1 MFRSSKH
8 HFTNQFYF
16 LSERNQSRSIPCAR
30 RIPNGT
36 SVLPS
41 YKSYLFCNS
50 KRSER
55 VYVQSRYTRVKGE
68 GKKRGERERGRFHIK
83 EARCG
88 CARKTCMSTR
98 LPSHLVAPPR
108 KIPRRRNGAVAIS
121 SDPVTSPAGGIDYFQ
136 ERERVC
142 VSPL

>member
-1 MFRSSKH
+1 MLRSSKH

-16 LSERNQSRSIPCAR
+16 LSKRNQSRSIPRAR

-41 YKSYLFCNS
+41 YKSDLFCNS

-55 VYVQSRYTRVKGE
+55 VYVQSRYTCVKGKGE
-68 GKKRGERERGRFHIK
+68 KRGKRGRFHIK

-88 CARKTCMSTR
+88 CARKTYMSTR